1 MKYSDNFE
9 RDYAFYFN
17 NRFHFQFC
25 GTKTPKF
32 NAIFDKNGITAK
44 EAFHQIDTNG
54 KNIPTKEPYLLND
67 LLLCKA
73 SVNFN
78 IKQWALGRKDGT
90 LPLSELSCRLYKEKY
105 NKEAKKDNLLVHTQI
120 KSYYFKDMETYYN
133 FPNWV
138 IEAIENQK
146 LK

>member
-44 EAFHQIDTNG
+44 EAFYQIDTKG

-90 LPLSELSCRLYKEKY
+90 LSLNELKST
-105 NKEAKKDNLLVHTQI
+105 NNKDNLLVWLNNGNC
-120 KSYYFKDMETYYN
+120 YYFKDMETYYN